1 METKSQ
7 AYVAVKVDGVEYTKI
22 PVVGTL
28 VFFTNPTKDKLVN
41 PPELTRHELDLFC
54 PDETA
59 FAFLIRGDFLEP
71 LVYEGSY
78 VVFSQA
84 RPAEVNDFVLV
95 QSKSGLNYFGRL
107 VEKDEFK
114 VVLTTVIDT
123 NLETIPV
130 ENISLMSRVILV
142 AGDRKFKK

>member
-7 AYVAVKVDGVEYTKI
+7 APVAVKVDGAEYTRI

-28 VFFTNPTKDKLVN
+28 VFMTNPTKDKFVN
-41 PPELTRHELDLFC
+41 PPELKRHELDLFC

-59 FAFLIRGDFLEP
+59 FAFHIRGDFLEP
-71 LVYEGSY
+71 LVYDESY

-84 RPAEVNDFVLV
+84 RPAEENDFVLV
-95 QSKSGLNYFGRL
+95 QTKSGLNYFGRL
-107 VEKDEFK
+107 VSKDDSK
-114 VVLTTVIDT
+114 VDLSTVIDT
-123 NLETIPV
+123 NLDTIPV

-142 AGDRKFKK
+142 AGDRKFGK

>member
-7 AYVAVKVDGVEYTKI
+7 AYVAVKVDGAEYTRI

-59 FAFLIRGDFLEP
+59 FAFLIRGEFLEP
-71 LVYEGSY
+71 LVYDESY

-84 RPAEVNDFVLV
+84 RRAGAHDFVVV
-95 QSKSGLNYFGRL
+95 QTKTGLNYFGRL

-114 VVLTTVIDT
+114 VVLNTVIDT
-123 NLETIPV
+123 NLETIPI
-130 ENISLMSRVILV
+130 ENISLMTRMILV